1 MIRQTA
7 QKASRITSN
16 AFAFSRRSS
25 SHASNIP
32 GGAGYTGNIYHQ
44 MVPVDE
50 EENLFRHVKSPN
62 TISVIG

>member
-1 MIRQTA
+1 MMIRQITH
-7 QKASRITSN
+7 KACRFSTN
-16 AFAFSRRSS
+16 AFSVTRHR
-25 SHASNIP
+25 HASNIP

-50 EENLFRHVKSPN
+50 EQNLFRHVKIPN

>member
-1 MIRQTA
+1 MIYQAA
-7 QKASRITSN
+7 QQAARN
-16 AFAFSRRSS
+16 AFIASRRSAKRS
-25 SHASNIP
+25 ASNIP

-50 EENLFRHVKSPN
+50 EPENLFRHVKSPN